1 MDSTN
6 NQITEESAT
15 RIQEPQHTF
24 NEHEKN
30 LMEEACTYLYGIS
43 QWSKFFFVLS
53 IIGIVFLVIAGIMF
67 LVAFPAIESIS
78 NTPPMPSAFIGVLY
92 LIIALVYILPTIY
105 LKRLYTAAD
114 NAMNGNDN
122 EAMVTFLKSHRSLWK
137 FFGIFYIVMF
147 AFCIL
152 VVPIVSVLS
161 VL

>member
-1 MDSTN
+1 MDSIN
-6 NQITEESAT
+6 NPITKEST
-15 RIQEPQHTF
+15 PHIQESQHTF
-24 NEHEKN
+24 SEHEKN
-30 LMEEACTYLYGIS
+30 LMDEACTYLYGIS

-53 IIGIVFLVIAGIMF
+53 IMGITFLAIAGIMF

-78 NTPPMPSAFIGVLY
+78 NTPPMPKTFIGVLY
-92 LIIALVYILPTIY
+92 LILALVYIIPTIY

-122 EAMVTFLKSHRSLWK
+122 EAMVAFLKSHRSLWK
-137 FFGIFYIVMF
+137 FYGIFYIVMF

-161 VL
+161 AL